1 MQKGLAPLYLVHV
14 HSRRR
19 KLLEYVE
26 RMCLG
31 LWFYINGS
39 RLMRRTAS
47 FDLKSKTSPLLFFL
61 STFPVWWLM
70 SLVSRFGL
78 CCLAREQKELG
89 RELFGCFFEK
99 AFLGGSSTIS
109 TCTRKLDKLFCLYYY
124 TFRSYLSIYSFF
136 TNGRKGWSVVYF
148 FPGLFVSKTKML
160 RWLSFLESRWHG
172 IDRDTPSVI
181 NQVGSRIHGMHQHA
195 KVKVQGTNTLLAYS
209 Y

>member
-136 TNGRKGWSVVYF
+136 YKWEKRLIRCLLFSRPFCQQDKNAPVAK
-148 FPGLFVSKTKML
+148 FPREPMTWHRSRHAVSYKP
-160 RWLSFLESRWHG
+160 SG
-172 IDRDTPSVI
+172 I
-181 NQVGSRIHGMHQHA
+181 
-195 KVKVQGTNTLLAYS
+195 
-209 Y
+209 